1 MIYLLISTAW
11 LAVVV
16 LAIAVCRMAAHGDR
30 VARRD
35 AEQSAL
41 RSIVRSPRLLDLR
54 HRQVLTLRLEDRR
67 AQRASEPATAE
78 HVGNRA
84 QEDLYV
90 RP

>member
-11 LAVVV
+11 LTVLV
-16 LAIAVCRMAAHGDR
+16 LAIAACRMAAHGDR

-35 AEQSAL
+35 AERSAL
-41 RSIVRSPRLLDLR
+41 GRLVRSPRLLDLKR
-54 HRQVLTLRLEDRR
+54 SQVITLRLEDRR
-67 AQRASEPATAE
+67 AERSEPAATE
-78 HVGNRA
+78 HVGNGA